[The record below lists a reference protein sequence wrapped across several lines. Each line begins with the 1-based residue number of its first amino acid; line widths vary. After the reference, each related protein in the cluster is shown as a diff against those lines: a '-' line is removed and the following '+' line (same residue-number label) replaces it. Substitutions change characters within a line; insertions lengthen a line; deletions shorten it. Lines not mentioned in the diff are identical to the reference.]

1 MVRHIGDIRAPLEPS
16 TPVELGL
23 SIPGLPEQPHIRNAC
38 LKVPGCLSQRV
49 IDGKRARIESLI
61 SKEGDLPEV
70 LDLTVVA
77 LGPNG
82 SRLGSYEIS
91 PDIHGRLAVE
101 LAKVLIDSGQK
112 RADNGEQA
120 RQADQ
125 ILADLQA
132 RVQESGEFKWQQ
144 TKLEDCPESDPFM
157 KRILPSFAEFA
168 ASPAFALD
176 RQFVSQH
183 QLNDRITFLKATL
196 LLDRG
201 KTAFDAQAFDFDG
214 NLVSE
219 DSFSV
224 PMPTDGEFRK
234 PTTEFVHKTLLAMT
248 WENMYHFS
256 QHGFDSLREKLSG
269 NQPQRR
275 PGRRNPPAIG
285 ESRRDPL
292 DEVDEMILKGMR
304 SEGETIFSESLLSG
318 AKISV
323 SVGNRAGIL
332 VAQADASD
340 LSSFVAWVV
349 RDDRGICEPGSVV
362 RESLMRA
369 ADILHKGNPEQRR
382 HAINF
387 LDKLSKDTAG
397 RDPLTSGA
405 SLDSLLSFGLQTD
418 IGPLKNVTF
427 ESVAPATT
435 EQVLELLGGIQTVQ
449 LRLKTSFKSRSRTGF
464 DRVLFGIYPDESL
477 FAQARNPIG
486 GQLRGRISAAT
497 CEQLGGYEQVIRRIA
512 NDLSRSESTTNV
524 RTSLQTSL
532 EGFVNLDPDVNTI
545 VSPFDSFGS
554 KVPPAN
560 NAAANAA
567 YEIAGRLGDVW
578 AHATGGDMSEMRVE
592 WVEGTDT
599 CKATVGE
606 IGPENSSIQATL
618 TEKGITKLVVHV
630 GYDESP
636 RKVRRLVVDTEKEG
650 RKPLDKPEA
659 IMTKIFR
666 FTEELSDRA
675 PLSWKDVEQSKLFE
689 YLQTL

>member
-1 MVRHIGDIRAPLEPS
+1 MAMRQSSR
-16 TPVELGL
+16 
-23 SIPGLPEQPHIRNAC
+23 
-38 LKVPGCLSQRV
+38 
-49 IDGKRARIESLI
+49 
-61 SKEGDLPEV
+61 
-70 LDLTVVA
+70 
-77 LGPNG
+77 G
-82 SRLGSYEIS
+82 SASSRFW
-91 PDIHGRLAVE
+91 
-101 LAKVLIDSGQK
+101 
-112 RADNGEQA
+112 
-120 RQADQ
+120 
-125 ILADLQA
+125 
-132 RVQESGEFKWQQ
+132 ESGTEIAGLAAMLMRALIW
-144 TKLEDCPESDPFM
+144 PFPGVAISSARHEHGTWP
-157 KRILPSFAEFA
+157 RISGAPRTRLRHRPNSG
-168 ASPAFALD
+168 SPMI
-176 RQFVSQH
+176 FVSGIH
-183 QLNDRITFLKATL
+183 VI
-196 LLDRG
+196 G
-201 KTAFDAQAFDFDG
+201 TAAGFPNNMPPDLSNCPAMMLTTSTSHDA
-214 NLVSE
+214 
-219 DSFSV
+219 SV
-224 PMPTDGEFRK
+224 PNSWLHK
-234 PTTEFVHKTLLAMT
+234 P
-248 WENMYHFS
+248 
-256 QHGFDSLREKLSG
+256 
-269 NQPQRR
+269 
-275 PGRRNPPAIG
+275 I
-285 ESRRDPL
+285 
-292 DEVDEMILKGMR
+292 
-304 SEGETIFSESLLSG
+304 
-318 AKISV
+318 
-323 SVGNRAGIL
+323 
-332 VAQADASD
+332 

-486 GQLRGRISAAT
+486 GQLRGRISTAT

-606 IGPENSSIQATL
+606 IGPENSSIQATIN
-618 TEKGITKLVVHV
+618 EKGITKLVVHV

-650 RKPLDKPEA
+650 RSPLAKPEA

-675 PLSWKDVEQSKLFE
+675 PLSWKDVEHSKLFE